1 MESGGTST
9 YYEVF
14 PGVTIFLNRVSASS
28 CVEKRDRRNAMEV
41 NFCANGRFEC
51 WFEPDDLGVLVPGD
65 VAIST
70 FDGEH
75 GACTESRFP
84 LGFYDGLTIYTDCDE
99 ATRWMAK
106 NMRCLGIDLNR
117 LRRQIMTDHW
127 YWIGTLARGASM
139 CSGSCLSACSLR
151 GPQLCAAQSSGAV
164 SDAAAAQTA
173 GEGDRIFSGQSGG
186 IGAPYPGS
194 SDLGPLPGA
203 TVAEVAALHH
213 ISETRLQKD
222 FSNSFTGC
230 RCISM

>member
-1 MESGGTST
+1 MAGIKIVAGQFGDEGNDWVRRLKQNYAGDESGGTST

-127 YWIGTLARGASM
+127 YWIGTAGAAVR
-139 CSGSCLSACSLR
+139 ACV
-151 GPQLCAAQSSGAV
+151 PGAV
-164 SDAAAAQTA
+164 
-173 GEGDRIFSGQSGG
+173 
-186 IGAPYPGS
+186 
-194 SDLGPLPGA
+194 
-203 TVAEVAALHH
+203 
-213 ISETRLQKD
+213 
-222 FSNSFTGC
+222 
-230 RCISM
+230 